1 MHEEIISSVNE
12 IDKTRK
18 LYFEEEHLAKQAR
31 DKEEKIKK
39 RKTGIFASFTSLQ
52 NKKERTSAHREASD
66 IQSTQARNDYLMAL
80 AAGNAHL
87 EHYFNQDLV
96 NLMLTIDDNVLDKCR
111 SFMINLLHLEKDVA
125 NNWWTV
131 IEKTINLLDKTS
143 TDHTNSIFL
152 RDSNS
157 SCLTDCLLY
166 EFQPCDNDSID
177 HISLEHNA
185 DIALRNEGQK
195 WFTWFSKECRNLNRL
210 SAQLI
215 RLQALST
222 QGQKT
227 VDLPGVGQV
236 DIENRIDEIRQQLRK
251 CEISKTKAKAR
262 LQIIKESGA
271 EIDDFI
277 GFEAQVSQEIKQ
289 QSLDV
294 DAMNLPLSRTSS
306 MRSHAEVESRISK
319 NETENSYQNEIR
331 PESSS
336 SIEQLDSPDREAL
349 QPNASGENTTPVP
362 TSSSI
367 GLFSH
372 SGLQPQSWSYD
383 PTQAWEDEPIATS
396 TNTETGIDN
405 AYQDQEMKAFSDDS
419 YQQDTMQH
427 QPQLSGHIDHSM
439 EEMLPPMPTP
449 DGFTLIGKQC
459 MALYSYQAQ
468 NDDELS
474 FQEQDILHVIN
485 ADDRDWVQARND
497 RDQIGYVP
505 ASYLQEIDENYDD
518 HNLQQSIEPQF
529 TISVEEQFTQSSSST
544 AAIINQE
551 INVDDQS
558 WSINETVVS
567 MNTTVIVDLPNQESL
582 DHSSF
587 PLPPPPL
594 PPPPLSSSSQY
605 PAETSSI
612 SSTGEEVDK
621 AGINTFN
628 LGPKETPEQSIL
640 SSKPPP
646 LPPPQKPPIDL
657 EQNEEENLKTE
668 QIKTSIMPQPPSFAP
683 PPKPMQLMAP
693 QAVVII
699 QPTPEIESRPSIG
712 SGNDFEE
719 KGNELAKNQHNECN
733 SNSNDEDHNERDNHL
748 DNDYEDDENEDDEG
762 EDVSDKFYSNNGMF
776 QGSKLAKQNEMMCSR
791 MTTAANEISEMIAR
805 QAIDDSLKE
814 LERRRSSASVSSQS
828 QDCSQS
834 LVIGNEDGDSNVNDR
849 NLSSSQAPMAQT
861 STLTHNGD
869 LSLSSS
875 SYNHD
880 DENYDEDMK

>member
-1 MHEEIISSVNE
+1 ML
-12 IDKTRK
+12 K
-18 LYFEEEHLAKQAR
+18 LNLECKDCFYRLT
-31 DKEEKIKK
+31 EKSILIL
-39 RKTGIFASFTSLQ
+39 IFF
-52 NKKERTSAHREASD
+52 
-66 IQSTQARNDYLMAL
+66 
-80 AAGNAHL
+80 
-87 EHYFNQDLV
+87 
-96 NLMLTIDDNVLDKCR
+96 
-111 SFMINLLHLEKDVA
+111 
-125 NNWWTV
+125 
-131 IEKTINLLDKTS
+131 
-143 TDHTNSIFL
+143 
-152 RDSNS
+152 
-157 SCLTDCLLY
+157 
-166 EFQPCDNDSID
+166 
-177 HISLEHNA
+177 
-185 DIALRNEGQK
+185 
-195 WFTWFSKECRNLNRL
+195 
-210 SAQLI
+210 
-215 RLQALST
+215 
-222 QGQKT
+222 
-227 VDLPGVGQV
+227 
-236 DIENRIDEIRQQLRK
+236 
-251 CEISKTKAKAR
+251 
-262 LQIIKESGA
+262 
-271 EIDDFI
+271 DF
-277 GFEAQVSQEIKQ
+277 
-289 QSLDV
+289 
-294 DAMNLPLSRTSS
+294 R
-306 MRSHAEVESRISK
+306 SK

-621 AGINTFN
+621 AGINTFVRALYDYEATNSEEISFKSNELIRIIDQSSDDGWWTGCNEKGQIGHFPSMLVAEENESDEEEEEEDDDAEEDDDVALPNNLPQPPSINLPCIPTKHTFDANIQSEN